1 MEAIIVKIV
10 NLVGQ
15 EKVREFRVVATMP
28 VLFGNTWGWD
38 HCIKTQIL
46 TDSCDGN

>member
-15 EKVREFRVVATMP
+15 EKV
-28 VLFGNTWGWD
+28 LFGNAWGWD